1 MKGML
6 IFLVIVIG
14 GYFFVMQVVDES
26 NSYEDTTISEDGH
39 TNYYRQKADAKDRK
53 YHVKD
58 SLGQTVF
65 RGAGLSL
72 AEKKDIW
79 SRSPLKFE
87 MISKFPKFGL
97 MKMFVKDR
105 VEDSDLQKLVLKQV
119 ENVQDDMMSGTINS
133 NDAKYRLGLLE

>member
-26 NSYEDTTISEDGH
+26 NSYEDSTMSEDGH
-39 TNYYRQKADAKDRK
+39 TNYYRKKANAKDRK
-53 YHVKD
+53 YHVED

-65 RGAGLSL
+65 RGTGLSL

-119 ENVQDDMMSGTINS
+119 EKVQDDMMSGTINS